1 MKKLALSIVAILVA
15 ITTVFGLTACG
26 ETPEQKLKSYIE
38 SDTVQEQIS
47 SMTSS
52 FESMLD
58 IDVKAEGEEVVFDFT
73 YKTQIDDATLETV
86 KSQLETAFD
95 SLASTF
101 ESMANQIKKEVGIE
115 NATVVININNA
126 DGTNIVNLEYK
137 ATE

>member
-1 MKKLALSIVAILVA
+1 MKKLALSIVAVLLA
-15 ITTVFGLTACG
+15 LTTVFGLTACG

-38 SDTVQEQIS
+38 SDTVQKQLD

-58 IDVKAEGEEVVFDFT
+58 IDVKAENEKLVFDFT
-73 YKTQIDDATLETV
+73 YKTQLDDSTLDLM
-86 KSQLETAFD
+86 KSQLETSFN
-95 SLASTF
+95 SLSSTF
-101 ESMANQIKKEVGIE
+101 ESLANQIKKEVGIE

-126 DGTNIVNLEYK
+126 DGKNIISLDYK

>member
-1 MKKLALSIVAILVA
+1 MKKLALSIVAVLLA
-15 ITTVFGLTACG
+15 LTTVFGLTACG

-38 SDTVQEQIS
+38 SDTVQKQLD

-58 IDVKAEGEEVVFDFT
+58 IDVKAEGEKLVFDFT
-73 YKTQIDDATLETV
+73 YKTQLDDSTLDLM
-86 KSQLETAFD
+86 KSQLETSFN
-95 SLASTF
+95 SLSSTF
-101 ESMANQIKKEVGIE
+101 ESLANQIKKEVGIE

-126 DGTNIVNLEYK
+126 DGKNIISLDYK